1 MIQKRKETGLA
12 EVCNVIAAQTGLH
25 FPVERW
31 DILGRSLALAA
42 HEFGFE
48 HFDEFTQW
56 LISTTLNKD
65 QIKNLSS
72 FLTISE
78 SYFWREQ
85 PIFLALTDHILPEL
99 VKSKKND
106 DRTIR
111 LWSAGCS
118 TGEEP
123 YSLAIALHRTIANL
137 NDWNITILATD
148 ISPKALSK
156 AKSGVYSSWSFRN
169 CPPWL
174 KPNYFHKLEN
184 GQYEI
189 LPEIKKMVT
198 FSNLNLAEAIYP
210 SLLNNTHSMDIIFCR
225 NVLMYFTEEWFTKI
239 SGNLFQSLNPDGWF
253 VVASCE
259 LSSQLFPNL
268 TSVNFPGAIVYRK
281 GDKDFS
287 SAWAIPP
294 FDSVSEQTFAEI
306 PEIQATSLAAND
318 YSIANSEFST
328 IVTPAHS
335 DSTPQGPLPV
345 PDNQVFVTDTD
356 PSFKIRQLAN
366 LGNLPEALALCTK
379 GIAADKLALSLYFLK
394 ASILQELDRS
404 NEAVT
409 TLRQAIY
416 LDPDFVMGHFVLG
429 NIYLRKGNVKDAKRH
444 FKNVLDLL
452 SPFTN
457 DDILPESEGLSVK
470 YIREI
475 IHTNMKKLS

>member
-1 MIQKRKETGLA
+1 MTQNQKETGLA

-31 DILGRSLALAA
+31 DMLGRSLALAA

-48 HFDEFTQW
+48 HFDEFTKW

-65 QIKNLSS
+65 QIINLSS

-99 VKSKKND
+99 IKSKKND

-137 NDWNITILATD
+137 NNWNITILATD

-184 GQYEI
+184 DQYEI
-189 LPEIKKMVT
+189 RPEIKKMVT

-239 SGNLFQSLNPDGWF
+239 SGNLLKSLHPDGWF
-253 VVASCE
+253 AVASCE
-259 LSSQLFPNL
+259 LSAQLFPNL
-268 TSVNFPGAIVYRK
+268 TSVNFPGAVVYRK

-287 SAWAIPP
+287 SARAIPP
-294 FDSVSEQTFAEI
+294 FDSVFEQTFSEI
-306 PEIQATSLAAND
+306 PKVQANALAAND
-318 YSIANSEFST
+318 YFIEDSEYST
-328 IVTPAHS
+328 IVTPARS
-335 DSTPQGPLPV
+335 DSTLQGPLPV
-345 PDNQVFVTDTD
+345 PDNLDFFPDSV
-356 PSFKIRQLAN
+356 PSIMIRHVAN
-366 LGNLPEALALCTK
+366 LGNLPEALALCNK
-379 GIAADKLALSLYFLK
+379 GIVADKLALSLYFLK
-394 ASILQELDRS
+394 ASILQELDQS
-404 NEAVT
+404 SEAVT
-409 TLRQAIY
+409 SLRQAIY

-457 DDILPESEGLSVK
+457 DEILPESEGLSVK

-475 IHTNMKKLS
+475 ILTNMKKLS